1 MANMTNTTRNI
12 PSELPEVEFVD
23 TDTEALVNKL
33 IAGYEEITGR
43 TLYPADPV
51 RAFILWLASV
61 IIQERVNINESAKQ
75 NLPRYA
81 TGQNLDSLSEIFHNT
96 YRLQPTA
103 ARTTLGFSITTA
115 LDKEYV
121 ITDEIEVTVDGY
133 INFVTTGYLTFPA
146 GETYAEVEA
155 VCTTL
160 GEDGNGFT
168 PGQVSR
174 LVTEEFL
181 YFKEVAN
188 TTETAGGSGEESD
201 TEFYNRLR
209 ESEETYTTA
218 GPKGSYIYHAKTV
231 SSQISDV
238 SAESPTP
245 GNVDVRILL
254 YGGQMP
260 GEELIKEVK
269 KHLDA
274 DNIRPLTDNVT
285 VAAPEVIEFDIEAAY
300 YIQKGKEINT
310 KEIQRAVDLAVESY
324 KLWQTSKMGRDINP
338 SYFNSLIMNAG
349 IKRVDI
355 KKPVFTEVQKGSVAV
370 LKKCTVTFGGV
381 EDE

>member
-201 TEFYNRLR
+201 TAYYNRMR
-209 ESEETYTTA
+209 ESEESYTTA
-218 GPKGSYIYHAKTV
+218 GPRGSYIYHAKAV

-238 SAESPTP
+238 SAESPQD
-245 GNVDVRILL
+245 GVADIRIML
-254 YGGQMP
+254 YGGELP
-260 GEELIKEVK
+260 SEELIKEVQAY
-269 KHLDA
+269 LSADDA
-274 DNIRPLTDNVT
+274 GCLKT
-285 VAAPEVIEFDIEAAY
+285 VVFDIFGRAHMQTVVKESETFAFT
-300 YIQKGKEINT
+300 GKSGTGNIFYGNLFGVMFMNVDHHQSQAFVSFV
-310 KEIQRAVDLAVESY
+310 KLVFGLHQRQCKFKNL
-324 KLWQTSKMGRDINP
+324 KPDI
-338 SYFNSLIMNAG
+338 
-349 IKRVDI
+349 
-355 KKPVFTEVQKGSVAV
+355 
-370 LKKCTVTFGGV
+370 
-381 EDE
+381 

>member
-1 MANMTNTTRNI
+1 M
-12 PSELPEVEFVD
+12 D

-188 TTETAGGSGEESD
+188 TTETAGGKRRRKR
-201 TEFYNRLR
+201 Y
-209 ESEETYTTA
+209 
-218 GPKGSYIYHAKTV
+218 
-231 SSQISDV
+231 
-238 SAESPTP
+238 
-245 GNVDVRILL
+245 RILQPYERIRRKLHHSRTKRKL
-254 YGGQMP
+254 YISRQGS
-260 GEELIKEVK
+260 I
-269 KHLDA
+269 
-274 DNIRPLTDNVT
+274 LTD
-285 VAAPEVIEFDIEAAY
+285 
-300 YIQKGKEINT
+300 K
-310 KEIQRAVDLAVESY
+310 
-324 KLWQTSKMGRDINP
+324 
-338 SYFNSLIMNAG
+338 
-349 IKRVDI
+349 
-355 KKPVFTEVQKGSVAV
+355 
-370 LKKCTVTFGGV
+370 
-381 EDE
+381 

>member
-1 MANMTNTTRNI
+1 MANTTNTTRNI

-188 TTETAGGSGEESD
+188 TTETAGGSEEESD
-201 TEFYNRLR
+201 TAYYNRMR
-209 ESEETYTTA
+209 ESEESYTTA
-218 GPKGSYIYHAKTV
+218 GPRGSYTYHAKAV
-231 SSQISDV
+231 MRPIANQSQV
-238 SAESPTP
+238 
-245 GNVDVRILL
+245 
-254 YGGQMP
+254 
-260 GEELIKEVK
+260 
-269 KHLDA
+269 
-274 DNIRPLTDNVT
+274 
-285 VAAPEVIEFDIEAAY
+285 F
-300 YIQKGKEINT
+300 
-310 KEIQRAVDLAVESY
+310 
-324 KLWQTSKMGRDINP
+324 LWL
-338 SYFNSLIMNAG
+338 F
-349 IKRVDI
+349 
-355 KKPVFTEVQKGSVAV
+355 PVF
-370 LKKCTVTFGGV
+370 L
-381 EDE
+381 

>member
-133 INFVTTGYLTFPA
+133 INFATTGYLTFPA

-201 TEFYNRLR
+201 TAYYNRMR
-209 ESEETYTTA
+209 ESEESYTTA
-218 GPKGSYIYHAKTV
+218 GPRGSYIYHAKAV

-238 SAESPTP
+238 SAESPQD
-245 GNVDVRILL
+245 GVADIRIML
-254 YGGQMP
+254 YGG
-260 GEELIKEVK
+260 
-269 KHLDA
+269 
-274 DNIRPLTDNVT
+274 
-285 VAAPEVIEFDIEAAY
+285 EFAER
-300 YIQKGKEINT
+300 GT
-310 KEIQRAVDLAVESY
+310 Y
-324 KLWQTSKMGRDINP
+324 KRG
-338 SYFNSLIMNAG
+338 AG
-349 IKRVDI
+349 I
-355 KKPVFTEVQKGSVAV
+355 F
-370 LKKCTVTFGGV
+370 KCR
-381 EDE
+381 